1 MKKRVTGIGGVFFKC
16 EDPQK
21 IKSWYAEHLGF
32 VVDQY
37 GSAFQWRQAEDQSKS
52 GYTAW
57 SPFSKDSDYF
67 QPSKKEFMFNYR
79 VTDLDVLLRNLRK
92 EGVEVVGEIQEFDYG
107 KFAHIMDCEGN
118 KIELWEP
125 KDEAFDDYYKGKTI
139 K

>member
-1 MKKRVTGIGGVFFKC
+1 MTGIGGVFFKC

-21 IKSWYAEHLGF
+21 VKAWYAEHLGF
-32 VVDQY
+32 VVDDY
-37 GSAFQWRQAEDQSKS
+37 GGAFQWVQAEDKSKS

-57 SPFSKDSDYF
+57 SPFSKGSDYF

-79 VTDLDVLLRNLRK
+79 VHDLGALLDVLRN
-92 EGVEVVGEIQEFDYG
+92 EGVEVVGEIQEFEYG

-118 KIELWEP
+118 KVELWEP
-125 KDEAFDDYYKGKTI
+125 KDEVFDDYYKGKTI